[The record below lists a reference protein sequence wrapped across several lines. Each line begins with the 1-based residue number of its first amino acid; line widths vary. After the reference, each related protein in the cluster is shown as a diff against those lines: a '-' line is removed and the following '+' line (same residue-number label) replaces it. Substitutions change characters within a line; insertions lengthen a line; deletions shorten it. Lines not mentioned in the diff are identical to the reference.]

1 MTTIKTKATDIL
13 EKAKSLFGRQVQALA
28 NQEVKVRELLSN
40 VGKKIAK
47 VGENPKVK
55 MVIEPI
61 SIFIR
66 MIKAH
71 FEGTHKL
78 SGSTLGLLLL
88 ALIYFLS
95 PVDFIPDFLGLL
107 GFADDISVILAVYAK
122 VKNEVEGFLDWEKN
136 QIRY

>member
-1 MTTIKTKATDIL
+1 ML

-28 NQEVKVRELLSN
+28 SQELKVRELLSN

-47 VGENPKVK
+47 VGEHPKVK
-55 MVIEPI
+55 MVLEPI

-66 MIKAH
+66 MVKAH
-71 FEGTHKL
+71 FAGTHKL

-95 PVDFIPDFLGLL
+95 PIDFIPDFLGFM

-122 VKNEVEGFLDWEKN
+122 VKNEVEGFLEWEKGHV
-136 QIRY
+136 

>member
-1 MTTIKTKATDIL
+1 ML
-13 EKAKSLFGRQVQALA
+13 EKAKSLFGRQVQVLA
-28 NQEVKVRELLSN
+28 SQELKVRELLSN

-66 MIKAH
+66 MVKAH
-71 FEGTHKL
+71 FSGTHKL

-95 PVDFIPDFLGLL
+95 PIDFIPDFLGFM

-122 VKNEVEGFLDWEKN
+122 VKNEVEGFLEWEKSHV
-136 QIRY
+136 

>member
-1 MTTIKTKATDIL
+1 MTTIKTKATDML
-13 EKAKSLFGRQVQALA
+13 EKAKSLFGKQVQALA
-28 NQEVKVRELLSN
+28 SQEVKVRELLSN

-66 MIKAH
+66 MVKAH
-71 FEGTHKL
+71 FSGTHKL

-95 PVDFIPDFLGLL
+95 PVDFIPDFLGFM

-122 VKNEVEGFLDWEKN
+122 VKNEVEGFLEWEKS
-136 QIRY
+136 RV

>member
-13 EKAKSLFGRQVQALA
+13 EKAKSLFGRQVQTLA
-28 NQEVKVRELLSN
+28 KQEIKVRELLSN

-55 MVIEPI
+55 MVVEPI

-71 FEGTHKL
+71 FAGTHKL
-78 SGSTLGLLLL
+78 SGSTLGLILL

-95 PVDFIPDFLGLL
+95 PADFIPDFLGLL

-122 VKNEVEGFLDWEKN
+122 LKNEVDGFLDWEKS
-136 QIRY
+136 QVRS

>member
-71 FEGTHKL
+71 FAGTHKL

-95 PVDFIPDFLGLL
+95 PVDFIPDFLGVL

-122 VKNEVEGFLDWEKN
+122 VKNEVEGFLDWEKS

>member
-1 MTTIKTKATDIL
+1 MTTFKTKATDMV
-13 EKAKSLFGRQVQALA
+13 EKAKSLFGKQVQALA
-28 NQEVKVRELLSN
+28 SQELKVRELLSN

-47 VGENPKVK
+47 VGENPRVK

-66 MIKAH
+66 MVKAH
-71 FEGTHKL
+71 FAGTHKL

-95 PVDFIPDFLGLL
+95 PIDLIPDFLGFM

-122 VKNEVEGFLDWEKN
+122 IKNEVEGFLEWEKSHL
-136 QIRY
+136 

>member
-1 MTTIKTKATDIL
+1 MTTIKSKATDII

-28 NQEVKVRELLSN
+28 SQELKVRELLSN
-40 VGKKIAK
+40 VGKKISK

-66 MIKAH
+66 MVKAH
-71 FEGTHKL
+71 FAGTHKL

-95 PVDFIPDFLGLL
+95 PIDFIPDFLGFM

-122 VKNEVEGFLDWEKN
+122 IKNEVEGFLEWEKSHV
-136 QIRY
+136 

>member
-1 MTTIKTKATDIL
+1 MV
-13 EKAKSLFGRQVQALA
+13 EKAKSLFGKQVQALA
-28 NQEVKVRELLSN
+28 SQELKVRELLSN

-47 VGENPKVK
+47 VGENPRVK

-66 MIKAH
+66 MVKAH
-71 FEGTHKL
+71 FAGTHKL

-95 PVDFIPDFLGLL
+95 PIDLIPDFLGFM

-122 VKNEVEGFLDWEKN
+122 IKNEVEGFLEWEKSHL
-136 QIRY
+136 

>member
-1 MTTIKTKATDIL
+1 MATIKTKATDIL
-13 EKAKSLFGRQVQALA
+13 EKAKSLFGRQVQTLA
-28 NQEVKVRELLSN
+28 DQEYKVRELLSN

-71 FEGTHKL
+71 FAGTHKL
-78 SGSTLGLLLL
+78 SASTLGLLLL

-107 GFADDISVILAVYAK
+107 GFADDISIILAVYAK
-122 VKNEVEGFLDWEKN
+122 VKNEVEGFLDWEKS
-136 QIRY
+136 QVRF

>member
-1 MTTIKTKATDIL
+1 ML
-13 EKAKSLFGRQVQALA
+13 EKAKSLFGKQVQALA
-28 NQEVKVRELLSN
+28 SQEVKVRELLSN

-66 MIKAH
+66 MVKAH
-71 FEGTHKL
+71 FSGTHKL

-95 PVDFIPDFLGLL
+95 PVDFIPDFLGFM

-122 VKNEVEGFLDWEKN
+122 VKNEVEGFLEWEKS
-136 QIRY
+136 RV